1 MTVRAYE
8 DELAIVK
15 SFDPIVNKINHTKWY
30 FPSSGNTDEFA
41 NVVWTRAE
49 SKQDESGTKKIER

>member
-8 DELAIVK
+8 DELPLIK
-15 SFDPIVNKINHTKWY
+15 SFDPIVNEINHTKWY

-49 SKQDESGTKKIER
+49 SK

>member
-8 DELAIVK
+8 NELAFVK
-15 SFDPIVNKINHTKWY
+15 SCNPIVNKVNDTKWY

-41 NVVWTRAE
+41 NVGWTRAE
-49 SKQDESGTKKIER
+49 SK